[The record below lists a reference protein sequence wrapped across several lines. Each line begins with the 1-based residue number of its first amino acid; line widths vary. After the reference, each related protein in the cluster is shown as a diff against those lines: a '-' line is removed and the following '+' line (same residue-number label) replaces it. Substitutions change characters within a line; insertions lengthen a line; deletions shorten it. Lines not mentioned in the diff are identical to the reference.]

1 MSGITI
7 LPLAIRRH
15 AAVRPLGLAVCDEAS
30 DLTFGQLDLAADTV
44 ADTLGELGVA
54 RGDRVALLAAP
65 SRESIVFL
73 VGIARAGAV
82 AVPLGTRLTRR
93 EVAAALAEVAP
104 TVLIHDADL
113 AGVAGGHGVRAIDL
127 AGLVAEAAAVTPT
140 DVPAVP
146 PREAD
151 ELDADATAVAVF
163 TSGTSGRPRAA
174 LLSHRALGASATAWT
189 AALPPA
195 SGWLLCLGLAHVAG
209 LGVAWRALGAGLPL
223 HVVARFEPDAVL
235 ALMRGPDAP
244 SHVSVVP
251 VQLTRLLEAGGAVP
265 GDAPADAAH
274 APAALRAVLLGGA
287 PIPPALVRRAA
298 AAGWPVIP
306 TYGLTEAG
314 SGVTALPAGEATTTP
329 ESAGRPLPGVM
340 LRIAGP
346 GPDGVGEIE
355 VRTPAA
361 FSGYLGREGATRAAF
376 TADGWL
382 RTGDLGRLDAA
393 DRLFVADRRDDLV
406 VSGGENV
413 YPAEVE
419 AVLASHPAVEEAGV
433 AGRADPTWGAVP
445 VAGIVVRPG
454 VPDPGDAALRA
465 WCRERLARAKVPASF
480 VRLAALP
487 RTPSGKLRRRG
498 APRDAHPARRPPPRH
513 ALHGPPAAPRWP
525 ALSRRPATFASLR
538 RIGRGAG
545 RGAWTRRARSMSRS
559 TSRTSRLCWT
569 RRASSAP
576 SSWATASAASWPSK
590 LPRASRNGLR
600 PSSSTSCL
608 MPRSPTR
615 PSGPTSPWLPARLG
629 TPWNATAG
637 YVLGHN
643 RWPWVNALGGLSLLA
658 VVFGRSRSRRPES
671 PHGPEEA
678 ESRQRAYIRQAAGGV
693 VAIMSTVR
701 YQLYSHYERMW
712 HWCQAVAIGLLMADR
727 PGDSRPELL
736 RLASLCHRGPGP
748 QHPRLSADR
757 QRLPGHVLLRH
768 HGRDPAVPAR
778 ASRLRLAGG
787 SPGVVLSP
795 RHVSRRAPSAGESR
809 PSEGS
814 TRFNR

>member
-1 MSGITI
+1 M
-7 LPLAIRRH
+7 
-15 AAVRPLGLAVCDEAS
+15 
-30 DLTFGQLDLAADTV
+30 
-44 ADTLGELGVA
+44 
-54 RGDRVALLAAP
+54 
-65 SRESIVFL
+65 
-73 VGIARAGAV
+73 GIARAGAV

-93 EVAAALAEVAP
+93 EVAAALGEAAP

-127 AGLVAEAAAVTPT
+127 AGLVAEAPAVTPT

-251 VQLTRLLEAGGAVP
+251 VQLARLLEAGSAVP

-361 FSGYLGREGATRAAF
+361 FSGYMGREGATRAAF

-419 AVLASHPAVEEAGV
+419 AVLASHPAIEEAGV

-487 RTPSGKLRRRG
+487 RTSSGKLRRRELREMLTPLVVLLHATLSTG
-498 APRDAHPARRPPPRH
+498 RQLAPLARALAAPGDVRVVAPDRQGSGARRLDPPREVDVAEH
-513 ALHGPPAAPRWP
+513 VADLAALLDAEGVER
-525 ALSRRPATFASLR
+525 
-538 RIGRGAG
+538 
-545 RGAWTRRARSMSRS
+545 
-559 TSRTSRLCWT
+559 
-569 RRASSAP
+569 
-576 SSWATASAASWPSK
+576 
-590 LPRASRNGLR
+590 
-600 PSSSTSCL
+600 
-608 MPRSPTR
+608 
-615 PSGPTSPWLPARLG
+615 
-629 TPWNATAG
+629 
-637 YVLGHN
+637 
-643 RWPWVNALGGLSLLA
+643 A
-658 VVFGRSRSRRPES
+658 VVVGHSF
-671 PHGPEEA
+671 
-678 ESRQRAYIRQAAGGV
+678 GGV
-693 VAIMSTVR
+693 VALEAAARVPERVAAVVVYEPPYAPLADAAVR
-701 YQLYSHYERMW
+701 PYFAVVARETRDAMERDGRAGAARAFLERVAGPGMW
-712 HWCQAVAIGLLMADR
+712 DAMPERARAFLAAEGGGAVADAGMAGLDPDGLGRIACPVTILTGAASESFYAPIADR
-727 PGDSRPELL
+727 LAARIPGASRV
-736 RLASLCHRGPGP
+736 
-748 QHPRLSADR
+748 
-757 QRLPGHVLLRH
+757 RLPGLRH
-768 HGRDPAVPAR
+768 TAPITDATLVADAVRAALARPAAAVTPEET
-778 ASRLRLAGG
+778 
-787 SPGVVLSP
+787 
-795 RHVSRRAPSAGESR
+795 AP
-809 PSEGS
+809 
-814 TRFNR
+814 